1 MASFSGFI
9 RKSPDAR
16 LASFLSA
23 KGVDAPDDFNWQ
35 SEGRGKALVDDI
47 NGLIAELPE
56 ALQDRV
62 KAELDLFAIAVSP
75 DEAARL
81 AGIGRTSLYAALA
94 KGDLKS
100 IKIGTRR
107 LIKIEAIHEWL
118 ASYQTDTE

>member
-1 MASFSGFI
+1 MTTT
-9 RKSPDAR
+9 K
-16 LASFLSA
+16 
-23 KGVDAPDDFNWQ
+23 Q
-35 SEGRGKALVDDI
+35 SVHST
-47 NGLIAELPE
+47 PP
-56 ALQDRV
+56 
-62 KAELDLFAIAVSP
+62 IAVSP

>member
-1 MASFSGFI
+1 MTHSRQTAQ
-9 RKSPDAR
+9 PT
-16 LASFLSA
+16 
-23 KGVDAPDDFNWQ
+23 P
-35 SEGRGKALVDDI
+35 
-47 NGLIAELPE
+47 P
-56 ALQDRV
+56 
-62 KAELDLFAIAVSP
+62 IAVSP

-118 ASYQTDTE
+118 SAHQTDAE

>member
-1 MASFSGFI
+1 MTHS
-9 RKSPDAR
+9 K
-16 LASFLSA
+16 
-23 KGVDAPDDFNWQ
+23 KTTQ
-35 SEGRGKALVDDI
+35 SM
-47 NGLIAELPE
+47 PP
-56 ALQDRV
+56 
-62 KAELDLFAIAVSP
+62 IAVSP

-118 ASYQTDTE
+118 ASYQTDAE

>member
-1 MASFSGFI
+1 MTTT
-9 RKSPDAR
+9 KQTTQTTP
-16 LASFLSA
+16 
-23 KGVDAPDDFNWQ
+23 P
-35 SEGRGKALVDDI
+35 
-47 NGLIAELPE
+47 
-56 ALQDRV
+56 
-62 KAELDLFAIAVSP
+62 IAVSP

-118 ASYQTDTE
+118 ASYQTDAE